1 MIRKSY
7 VISILFVSVMFL
19 GTVGCGSDVEKP
31 ETSIVDPSIPL
42 SSKEDLLG
50 SWEIVSVNGKNPQA
64 FYQSLGREEGTE
76 AKLKQFNCVFA
87 SDDSWNWNF
96 ELEFASDEPPRE
108 VEVIA
113 AWSGTYVVESSTLF
127 LIMEEKN
134 VNIKVEPQEED
145 HEEDEQA
152 FIEGVK
158 PIKQA
163 TVNIQRDTLLLIT
176 PAAKKLVFKKQ

>member
-1 MIRKSY
+1 MNRKSY

-108 VEVIA
+108 VKVIA